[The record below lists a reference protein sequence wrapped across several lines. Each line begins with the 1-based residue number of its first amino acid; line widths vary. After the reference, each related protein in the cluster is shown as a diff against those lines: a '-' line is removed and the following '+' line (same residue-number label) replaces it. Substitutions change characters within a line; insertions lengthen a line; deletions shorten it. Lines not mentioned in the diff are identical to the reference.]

1 MEFQNLK
8 GDFISNLYETSKS
21 KKQGS
26 AVLSTQE
33 KNIAVYDLD
42 KVKDWFCDTYRN
54 RERIRSCDA
63 YYQDGNNYLVIE
75 FKNTHHLRMKEF
87 ISEITVKLVDTHFL
101 LAETFFGNKKV
112 SKIAFTVN
120 MLLVYND
127 SLDYGKGVKNIS
139 SALNTMTPMRGNTS
153 RKSIEKQVYSNENEY
168 ERDVNKIKA
177 MFQSDFYKSVEF
189 VDKKDFMVDY
199 IESSYFSTLN

>member
-8 GDFISNLYETSKS
+8 DDFISNLYETSKS
-21 KKQGS
+21 KEQGS
-26 AVLSTQE
+26 AVLSVREE
-33 KNIAVYDLD
+33 KIDMYHLD
-42 KVKDWFCDTYRN
+42 KVKDWFCDTFRN
-54 RERIRSCDA
+54 GEKIRSCDA

-87 ISEITVKLVDTHFL
+87 ISEITVKFIDTHFL
-101 LAETFFGNKKV
+101 LAETFFWNKKV
-112 SKIAFTVN
+112 SKIASTVN

-127 SLDYGKGVKNIS
+127 GLDYGKGVKNIS

-153 RKSIEKQVYSNENEY
+153 RKSTEKQVYSNESEY
-168 ERDVNKIKA
+168 QRDVDRIKA

-199 IESSYFSTLN
+199 VESSYFSTLN

>member
-8 GDFISNLYETSKS
+8 NNFVSNLYETSKS

-54 RERIRSCDA
+54 GERIRSCDA

-112 SKIAFTVN
+112 SKIASTVN

-153 RKSIEKQVYSNENEY
+153 RKSTEKQIYSNENEY
-168 ERDVNKIKA
+168 QRDVDKIKS
-177 MFQSDFYKSVEF
+177 MFQSTFYKSVEF
-189 VDKKDFMVDY
+189 VDKKDFMIDY
-199 IESSYFSTLN
+199 VESAYFSTLN

>member
-21 KKQGS
+21 TKQGS
-26 AVLSTQE
+26 AVLGKQQE
-33 KNIAVYDLD
+33 NIDVYHLD
-42 KVKDWFCDTYRN
+42 KIKDWFCDMYRN
-54 RERIRSCDA
+54 GEKICSCDA
-63 YYQDGNNYLVIE
+63 YYQDGNNCLVIE

-87 ISEITVKLVDTHFL
+87 ISEITVKFIDTHFL
-101 LAETFFGNKKV
+101 LAETFFGNRKV
-112 SKIAFTVN
+112 SKISSTVDVR
-120 MLLVYND
+120 LVYND
-127 SLDYGKGVKNIS
+127 GLEYGKGIQNLS
-139 SALNTMTPMRGNTS
+139 SALNNMTPMRGNTS

>member
-8 GDFISNLYETSKS
+8 NNFVSNLYETSKS

-54 RERIRSCDA
+54 GERIRSCDA

-112 SKIAFTVN
+112 SKIASTVN